1 MYTNWGGMS
10 PTQTA
15 AGQAA
20 LDTWTQ
26 LAFKDR
32 FAPKACSSSSGASKY
47 TQLVRCV
54 NPVAGDKLLEM
65 ETEEVAAASAAAAS
79 KISERERL
87 KKVEK
92 EEIDLPILN
101 PVNRQRLVQAR
112 VARKMTQQ
120 QLANTVNLRAQVIQ
134 ELETGRAVADVG
146 VLRKL
151 MRVLGKDVK
160 LSFGKEAA

>member
-1 MYTNWGGMS
+1 MS
-10 PTQTA
+10 QTSA
-15 AGQAA
+15 ADGRGCPQAA
-20 LDTWTQ
+20 LDKWTQ

-32 FAPKACSSSSGASKY
+32 FAAKACSSSSGASKY

-54 NPVAGDKLLEM
+54 NPVAGDRLLEL
-65 ETEEVAAASAAAAS
+65 EAEEVAAAEAASAAAAS

-87 KKVEK
+87 KKIDK

-120 QLANTVNLRAQVIQ
+120 QLANVVNLRAQVIQ

-160 LSFGKEAA
+160 LSFGKEAV